1 VVATNLN
8 SLFTGFLK
16 LSILAG
22 GALYSGL
29 VLMSYRT
36 DGPQP
41 RPVFHPQDPGRSAER
56 LLLWLG
62 VKVLVLGVQIAV
74 RTFGMLTEAS
84 AEIGDWYLDQRAPE
98 VQASFRA
105 RFREQVLARTALHLR
120 P

>member
-1 VVATNLN
+1 VVATDLN

-16 LSILAG
+16 LAIPAG
-22 GALYSGL
+22 GVLYSGL

-41 RPVFHPQDPGRSAER
+41 RPGFHLQDPGRSAER

-62 VKVLVLGVQIAV
+62 MKALALGVQIAI

-84 AEIGDWYLDQRAPE
+84 AEIGEWYLDQRAPE
-98 VQASFRA
+98 FQASFRA
-105 RFREQVLARTALHLR
+105 RFRE
-120 P
+120 

>member
-1 VVATNLN
+1 
-8 SLFTGFLK
+8 
-16 LSILAG
+16 
-22 GALYSGL
+22 
-29 VLMSYRT
+29 
-36 DGPQP
+36 
-41 RPVFHPQDPGRSAER
+41 